1 MRYEES
7 TETLFRRVRA
17 RGLGRPELPGISS
30 PARRRGL
37 AAAPLARNFFLR
49 ALSLLRRQEISP
61 QLRER
66 GPLGNGEAISV
77 SGRGDEVKLSRSH
90 FVVSLPVVGGR
101 GHADLHRGRDLGGE
115 CGARGESEQ
124 QSGQI
129 RRPGQNYHSICVRIA
144 IKITTP

>member
-37 AAAPLARNFFLR
+37 AAAAPLAMNFFLR

-77 SGRGDEVKLSRSH
+77 SGREDEGKL
-90 FVVSLPVVGGR
+90 
-101 GHADLHRGRDLGGE
+101 
-115 CGARGESEQ
+115 
-124 QSGQI
+124 
-129 RRPGQNYHSICVRIA
+129 
-144 IKITTP
+144 